1 MFFKEDTPLIPP
13 KGYLSVLTKQLN
25 NHQSFVFTEG
35 GMTVFSK
42 VRELL
47 YKIWPGKPDFH
58 PKPLLPNNLSSAFT
72 LTPQLE
78 CTQAIPELK
87 YNLSIYIS

>member
-1 MFFKEDTPLIPP
+1 MFFKEDTPLVPP
-13 KGYLSVLTKQLN
+13 KDYLSVLTKQLN

-47 YKIWPGKPDFH
+47 YKI
-58 PKPLLPNNLSSAFT
+58 
-72 LTPQLE
+72 
-78 CTQAIPELK
+78 
-87 YNLSIYIS
+87 